1 MFMIQ
6 DSLNVL
12 NEILYDFKH
21 DLSNLNAEIYFNCL
35 HIREAEERLK
45 SLNGEDSDDFKIFSP
60 RSMNEQFRE
69 RIESII
75 SSKIEFEK
83 KNNKLQVEKEVL
95 QSKINKLEEIVR
107 RENDNYTVL
116 STQEKDRQRIA
127 RELHDTSLQ
136 NLTHLI
142 HMIELCRMYIDDDP
156 LKAKME
162 LSSITNSLKEI
173 IGEIRDTIFDLRPM
187 TFDDL
192 GLKAAFERLFE
203 KIYEKNKYEIVLNIE
218 DVSCENE
225 MTLLYLYRVVQEGL
239 VNIVKHANA
248 KKIIFRCKVLN
259 SVCYVD
265 LDDDGQGFD
274 IENELREDKHFG
286 LSLIRERIE
295 ELNGKVYISSVR
307 GEGTKIHVEIPV

>member
-1 MFMIQ
+1 MMQ
-6 DSLNVL
+6 DSYNIL
-12 NEILYDFKH
+12 NEILYDLRHK
-21 DLSNLNAEIYFNCL
+21 LSNLNAEIHFNCL

-45 SLNGEDSDDFKIFSP
+45 SLDGEASDDFKIFSP
-60 RSMNEQFRE
+60 RSMTEQFRE
-69 RIESII
+69 RIESVI
-75 SSKIEFEK
+75 SSKDEFEK
-83 KNNKLQVEKEVL
+83 KNNELQVEKEEL
-95 QSKINKLEEIVR
+95 QSKISKLEEIVR
-107 RENDNYTVL
+107 REDINYTVL
-116 STQEKDRQRIA
+116 SVQEKDRQRIA

-142 HMIELCRMYIDDDP
+142 HVIELCKMQIDDDP

-162 LSSITNSLKEI
+162 LSAISNSLREI
-173 IGEIRDTIFDLRPM
+173 IGEIRDTIFNLRPM

-203 KIYEKNKYEIVLNIE
+203 KINEKSEYEIVLNIE

-225 MTLLYLYRVVQEGL
+225 MILLYLYRVVQEGL
-239 VNIVKHANA
+239 SNIVKHANA
-248 KKIIFRCKVLN
+248 KKIVFKCKVLN

-265 LDDDGQGFD
+265 LDDDGQGFN
-274 IENELREDKHFG
+274 IEDGLREDKHFG

-307 GEGTKIHVEIPV
+307 GEGTKIHIEIPV

>member
-1 MFMIQ
+1 MQ
-6 DSLNVL
+6 NNLNIL

-21 DLSNLNAEIYFNCL
+21 EFSDLNAEIYSNSL
-35 HIREAEERLK
+35 HIREAEECLK
-45 SLNGEDSDDFKIFSP
+45 SLNSEDSDDFKIFSP
-60 RSMNEQFRE
+60 RSMTEQLRE

-75 SSKIEFEK
+75 SSKIEFEE
-83 KNNKLQVEKEVL
+83 KNKELQVEKEAL
-95 QSKINKLEEIVR
+95 WSKINKLEEIVR
-107 RENDNYTVL
+107 QENENYAVL
-116 STQEKDRQRIA
+116 SAQEKDRQRIA

-162 LSSITNSLKEI
+162 LSSISNSLREI
-173 IGEIRDTIFDLRPM
+173 ISEIRDTIFDLRPM

-203 KIYEKNKYEIVLNIE
+203 KINEKNDYEIVLNID

-225 MTLLYLYRVVQEGL
+225 MTLLYLYRIVQEGL
-239 VNIVKHANA
+239 SNIVKHANA
-248 KKIIFRCKVLN
+248 KKIVFRCKFLN

-274 IENELREDKHFG
+274 IEDGLRRDRHYG
-286 LSLIRERIE
+286 LSLMRERIE

-307 GEGTKIHVEIPV
+307 GEGTKIHIEIPV